1 MATSSNEEP
10 QSIDFTGKSFD
21 EKKKI
26 VIDLIFKMCN
36 YTNMSATALDWST
49 STMPLFVNLQM
60 VLSFVQKLNF
70 DRICAVLTGVK
81 TSDEIFKI
89 IFCEVIFF

>member
-1 MATSSNEEP
+1 MAASSNQEP

-36 YTNMSATALDWST
+36 YTDMSAAALDKST

-60 VLSFVQKLNF
+60 VLSLFE
-70 DRICAVLTGVK
+70 D
-81 TSDEIFKI
+81 
-89 IFCEVIFF
+89 

>member
-21 EKKKI
+21 ENEKI
-26 VIDLIFKMCN
+26 VIDLIFKMFI
-36 YTNMSATALDWST
+36 YTDISATALDWST
-49 STMPLFVNLQM
+49 STMPLFVNPQM

-70 DRICAVLTGVK
+70 DRICSALTGVK
-81 TSDEIFKI
+81 TGDEILKI
-89 IFCEVIFF
+89 IFCEV

>member
-1 MATSSNEEP
+1 MAASSNQES

-36 YTNMSATALDWST
+36 YTDMSAAALDWST

-60 VLSFVQKLNF
+60 VLSLFE
-70 DRICAVLTGVK
+70 D
-81 TSDEIFKI
+81 
-89 IFCEVIFF
+89 

>member
-1 MATSSNEEP
+1 MVASIEEP
-10 QSIDFTGKSFD
+10 HSIDFTGKTYD
-21 EKKKI
+21 QKKKI

-36 YTNMSATALDWST
+36 YTDLSATALDWST

-70 DRICAVLTGVK
+70 DKICAALTG
-81 TSDEIFKI
+81 DEIFKI
-89 IFCEVIFF
+89 IFCEV

>member
-36 YTNMSATALDWST
+36 YTDMSATALDWST
-49 STMPLFVNLQM
+49 STMPLFVNPQM
-60 VLSFVQKLNF
+60 VLSFVRRLNFNRIFVKLN
-70 DRICAVLTGVK
+70 GVK
-81 TSDEIFKI
+81 TGEEIFRI
-89 IFCEVIFF
+89 IFF

>member
-1 MATSSNEEP
+1 MAASSNQEP

-21 EKKKI
+21 EKEKI

-36 YTNMSATALDWST
+36 YTDMSAAALDWST

-60 VLSFVQKLNF
+60 VLSLFE
-70 DRICAVLTGVK
+70 D
-81 TSDEIFKI
+81 
-89 IFCEVIFF
+89 

>member
-1 MATSSNEEP
+1 MAASSNQEL

-36 YTNMSATALDWST
+36 YTDMSAAALDWST

-60 VLSFVQKLNF
+60 VLSLFE
-70 DRICAVLTGVK
+70 D
-81 TSDEIFKI
+81 
-89 IFCEVIFF
+89 

>member
-1 MATSSNEEP
+1 MTVLKQIGKFLKLFLSLKCSLFYSKMAASSNQEP

-36 YTNMSATALDWST
+36 YTDMSAAALDWST

-60 VLSFVQKLNF
+60 VLSLFE
-70 DRICAVLTGVK
+70 D
-81 TSDEIFKI
+81 
-89 IFCEVIFF
+89 

>member
-1 MATSSNEEP
+1 MAASIEEP
-10 QSIDFTGKSFD
+10 QSTDFTCKTYD
-21 EKKKI
+21 QKKKI

-36 YTNMSATALDWST
+36 YTDLSATALDWST

-70 DRICAVLTGVK
+70 DKICAALTD
-81 TSDEIFKI
+81 DEIFKI
-89 IFCEVIFF
+89 IFCEV